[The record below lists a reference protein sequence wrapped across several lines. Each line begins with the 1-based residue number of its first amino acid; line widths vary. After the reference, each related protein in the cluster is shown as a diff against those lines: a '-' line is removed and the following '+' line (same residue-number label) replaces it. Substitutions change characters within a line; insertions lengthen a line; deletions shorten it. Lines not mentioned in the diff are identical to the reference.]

1 MIKNKNMKLIFKGE
15 KGNSLSD
22 FRHRLLASI
31 GIIFALS
38 SVCSPSITL
47 AIIVILLSSR
57 LI

>member
-1 MIKNKNMKLIFKGE
+1 MKLIFKGE